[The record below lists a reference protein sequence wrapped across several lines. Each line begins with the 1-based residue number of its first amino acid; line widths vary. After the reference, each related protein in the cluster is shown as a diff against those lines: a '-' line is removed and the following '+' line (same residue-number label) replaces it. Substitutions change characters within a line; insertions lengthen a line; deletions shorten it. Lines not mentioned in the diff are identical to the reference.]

1 MSFRTRRTAKK
12 TMKTDDGIRRLRRVK
27 VWILL
32 LSLLPAGILYF
43 RGYERYS
50 AGLVF
55 GGAIVLLN
63 LLGTERV
70 VQGFIAGGGSGR
82 VLVSVL
88 GLFKLGLTGAAIA
101 VIFHWN
107 LASPLGLILG
117 LSCLPMALL
126 FDIFVFPV
134 NKGAGKEI

>member
-1 MSFRTRRTAKK
+1 MR
-12 TMKTDDGIRRLRRVK
+12 TDDGVRRLRRVK
-27 VWILL
+27 NWIIL
-32 LSLLPAGILYF
+32 LSLLPAGILYY
-43 RGYERYS
+43 RGQEGYS
-50 AGLVF
+50 KGLVL
-55 GGAIVLLN
+55 GGGIVLLN

-70 VQGFIAGGGSGR
+70 VQGFIAGGGTGR
-82 VLVSVL
+82 VLVSML

-117 LSCLPMALL
+117 LSTLPVALL

-134 NKGAGKEI
+134 NKGAEKEI